1 MALENKTV
9 AEINEL
15 IIDQLEA
22 AFNQVIPILPKNFC
36 RVLAK
41 VFAGI
46 FIILYK
52 TSQWIFLQIFVSTA
66 SFKEVTILGKK
77 ITPLIEWG
85 KLLGVGTPTPAVQT
99 ELRVLIKVNTL
110 GETLPS
116 GTQFI
121 SNINGLIYI
130 TQQSY
135 FLDTVSFIIN
145 IICTE
150 GGING
155 NLETGTTISTVNT
168 LGYIDNDN
176 TVFFTDV
183 SGIDSENEEQYRQRV
198 VERFQLQP
206 QGGALADYRI
216 WSQDAPG
223 VLQTY
228 IYTGDPPS
236 NVLIYVAGDPDIY
249 PFRVPSSAL
258 LVQVGNVCTYDP
270 ISGLATRKPPTA
282 IIDPAGDESYGNVLP
297 IIPKFFDVI
306 IYNLAAGDLTYVK
319 NLIQQALSK
328 YFFNREP
335 FIKGLSVPPEKNK
348 ISQSAINGIV
358 YDVTNANN
366 ASFTNAALIFESLP
380 IESYV
385 LGEGELAVLGNLSY
399 AST

>member
-9 AEINEL
+9 TEINEL

-41 VFAGI
+41 IFAGV

-66 SFKEVTILGKK
+66 SFKEVEILGKK
-77 ITPLIEWG
+77 IIPLIEWG
-85 KLLGVGTPTPAVQT
+85 KLLGVGTPTPSGQT
-99 ELRVLIKVNTL
+99 QLRVLIKVNIL
-110 GETLPS
+110 SETLPS

-121 SNINGLIYI
+121 STTNGLIYI

-145 IICTE
+145 VICTE
-150 GGING
+150 GGVNG
-155 NLETGTTISTVNT
+155 NLETGSTISTLNT

-183 SGIDSENEEQYRQRV
+183 YGIDSETEDQYRQRV
-198 VERFQLQP
+198 IERFQLQP

-258 LVQVGNVCTYDP
+258 LINVGDVCTYDP
-270 ISGLATRKPPTA
+270 VTGLATRKPLTA
-282 IIDPAGDESYGNVLP
+282 IIDPVGDESYGNVLP
-297 IIPKFFDVI
+297 IIPKFFEVI
-306 IYNLAAGDLTYVK
+306 IYNLIATDLVYVK
-319 NLIQQALSK
+319 NLIQQALNE

-335 FIKGLSVPPEKNK
+335 FIQGLSIPPVKNK
-348 ISQSAINGIV
+348 ISQAAINGIV
-358 YDVTNANN
+358 YDVTNANS

-385 LGEGELAVLGNLSY
+385 LGQGELSVLSNLSY
-399 AST
+399 VST